1 MDISDFFVRSR
12 LSKLRLLDLSGNLD
26 ISWNH
31 LVPRTTHLTTLSLQI
46 GEVPSTATLSTS
58 QLFSI
63 LVSNP
68 NLRQLK
74 LSDGALPDDNQGV
87 TFQVPLHYLKR
98 LLSSGDLF
106 GFLRRLIL
114 PEMLERMCL
123 TGVDPTVEGVSQILG
138 PYMRDYF
145 RRGSKFQVR
154 LKTSLSLFRYF
165 FAISVDAVCAQTT
178 TLAQDSPPLAFK
190 MVLIDPPPDAL
201 GQLFVDLIAH
211 IPKEVIPLA
220 LMSARNYQKNY
231 SP

>member
-74 LSDGALPDDNQGV
+74 LSDRALPDDNQGV
-87 TFQVPLHYLKR
+87 TFQVPLRYLKR
-98 LLSSGDLF
+98 LLLSGDLRHLWILASADTPRDVGMHVSDRSRSYSGGRITNPRTVHARLLPTWSQVSSQTRDLSVPLPLLF
-106 GFLRRLIL
+106 CDLRR
-114 PEMLERMCL
+114 RMRPDHHPG
-123 TGVDPTVEGVSQILG
+123 TGLVH
-138 PYMRDYF
+138 
-145 RRGSKFQVR
+145 
-154 LKTSLSLFRYF
+154 
-165 FAISVDAVCAQTT
+165 
-178 TLAQDSPPLAFK
+178 PPG
-190 MVLIDPPPDAL
+190 I
-201 GQLFVDLIAH
+201 
-211 IPKEVIPLA
+211 
-220 LMSARNYQKNY
+220 
-231 SP
+231 